1 MGKEKKF
8 TPYIG
13 GCIGGS
19 KLEIDN
25 ITVVNKELK
34 AANTNTLLFGYQG
47 KLGLSYSISQN
58 LKIFGEGIYSRFSDL
73 GAAGEKNG
81 LESDIDL
88 SYRGGF
94 RLNF

>member
-1 MGKEKKF
+1 M

-13 GCIGGS
+13 GGIGGS

-25 ITVVNKELK
+25 ITVVNEELK
-34 AANTNTLLFGYQG
+34 AANTWLFGYQG

-58 LKIFGEGIYSRFSDL
+58 FNIFGEGASSGFSDL
-73 GAAGEKNG
+73 GAAGDKYG
-81 LESDIDL
+81 LESDSEF

>member
-13 GCIGGS
+13 GGIGGS

-25 ITVVNKELK
+25 ITVVNEELK
-34 AANTNTLLFGYQG
+34 AANTWLFGYQG

-58 LKIFGEGIYSRFSDL
+58 LKIFGEGISSRFSDL
-73 GAAGEKNG
+73 GAAGEKYG